1 MLYIML
7 EGIEMSYSVRQ
18 LVSEIESALLNKT
31 HSVQIIWSLGP
42 LLQRLVLEGGDLTI
56 QGDPRNGSSG
66 LEGRLLY
73 DDPRGKFK
81 VVVSRFVPNV
91 PTPIHSHVSWGV
103 ICGISG
109 KERYTSWTLT
119 DNQRNHENSNIKII
133 SAHHIERGDIGYWY
147 KSPNNIHRQWA
158 EGHEPS
164 CVAII
169 MGEDGSRVNIF
180 DTPNA

>member
-73 DDPRGKFK
+73 DDPSGKFK

-119 DNQRNHENSNIKII
+119 ANQRNHENSNFKII
-133 SAHHIERGDIGYWY
+133 SDHHIERGDIGYWY
-147 KSPNNIHRQWA
+147 KSPNNIHRQCA

-180 DTPNA
+180 DTPNV

>member
-1 MLYIML
+1 MF
-7 EGIEMSYSVRQ
+7 EGIEMSYSVTQ
-18 LVSEIESALLNKT
+18 LVSDIESALLHET
-31 HSVQIIWSLGP
+31 YSIQTIWSLGP
-42 LLQRLVLEGGDLTI
+42 LLQCLVLEGGDLTI

-66 LEGRLLY
+66 LEGRLLH
-73 DDPRGKFK
+73 DDPQGKFR

-109 KERYTSWTLT
+109 KERYTSWTIT
-119 DNQRNHENSNIKII
+119 DNQDTHGNPNIKIL
-133 SAHHIERGDIGYWY
+133 SDHHIERGDIGYWY
-147 KSPNNIHRQWA
+147 KSPSNIHRQWA

-169 MGEDGSRVNIF
+169 MGGDGGRLNIF
-180 DTPNA
+180 DTPNV